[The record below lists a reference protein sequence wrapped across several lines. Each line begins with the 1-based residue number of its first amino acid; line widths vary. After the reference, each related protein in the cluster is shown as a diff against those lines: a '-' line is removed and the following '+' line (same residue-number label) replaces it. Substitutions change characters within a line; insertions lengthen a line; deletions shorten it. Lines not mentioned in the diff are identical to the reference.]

1 MYDFAELTALFETD
15 IINVKVTMNYAEGQ
29 TKSITIPVSTLTW
42 LEYLEALRV
51 FPDPPVPMTG
61 YDEKTKAKAPNRL
74 DPDYLNALQIA
85 AWKRHG
91 YRVVRALEK
100 AGAVFNGDN
109 VSKVAQV
116 MNKSGVFFA
125 LHKVVEATTEKV
137 FSKVDALA
145 NSFRD
150 ESDDQSTDENVPTL
164 EADPIAV

>member
-1 MYDFAELTALFETD
+1 MYDFGELTALFETD

-29 TKSITIPVSTLTW
+29 TKSVTIPLATLTW

-51 FPDPPVPMTG
+51 FPDPAIPLTG
-61 YDEKTKAKAPNRL
+61 FDEKTKSKIPNRL

-100 AGAVFNGDN
+100 AGAVFNGN
-109 VSKVAQV
+109 TASKVEQV

-137 FSKVDALA
+137 FSKVDAIA
-145 NSFRD
+145 DSFRD
-150 ESDDQSTDENVPTL
+150 EPDDQSPDENVSTV
-164 EADPIAV
+164 EATPVSV